1 MASTEAAGGA
11 QQAAAGDMA
20 ALEQVFAHLSEP
32 PAAVARGRGRHAT
45 LLVFNHVAIPL
56 TEEGYGDSWTVVP
69 LTVVSVQDPG
79 FARVP
84 YSKTMGKGKG
94 PAPVTKPLG
103 ELVQHADAEGAR
115 RTQALRLY
123 SFQKA
128 SMAKGER
135 VDDVFVDVE
144 PGNVFKIFMD
154 VNKFKQMAAVSDAA
168 QHLLPRPPPGG
179 AAVLPPYS
187 LLEMAVSAKNHENA
201 SERFSMVNIQT
212 LRPVTGA
219 SLHTVHPLLQLLP
232 ASADAAL
239 AAARDCVSASPYMER
254 DLERELVSFF
264 VPCCAT
270 DAAVE
275 EVDVGGAAYVRVTG
289 FAPPGS
295 EADAAADAA
304 VDLPAAEVLRLTN
317 SVELGHA
324 LNLLTVAF
332 ALEAVALVVVRDS
345 FWERGGGSALRG
357 AALVRADRVFARAL
371 AARPWEAAEGGARML
386 LGAAYDDGEG
396 AQPLELVVGPAAQ
409 FAAGFEPPYKV
420 APTADF
426 PLVLPGHAAAD
437 AHVCCVNLQ
446 AANGRAAVPH
456 VVKFACVPGA
466 PRRGAGGKRKLQ
478 SMSWSA

>member
-1 MASTEAAGGA
+1 MEAAGGA
-11 QQAAAGDMA
+11 QEGAAGAMA
-20 ALEQVFAHLSEP
+20 ALEQVLARLSEP
-32 PAAVARGRGRHAT
+32 PAAVGRARGRHAT

-103 ELVQHADAEGAR
+103 ELVQRADGPEGAR
-115 RTQALRLY
+115 RVQALRLY
-123 SFQKA
+123 SFLKA
-128 SMAKGER
+128 SMAKGDR

-154 VNKFKQMAAVSDAA
+154 VNKFKQMTAVSDAA

-179 AAVLPPYS
+179 APVLPPYS

-201 SERFSMVNIQT
+201 SEKFSMVNIQT
-212 LRPVTGA
+212 LRPVAGA
-219 SLHTVHPLLQLLP
+219 SLYTVQPLLQQLP
-232 ASADAAL
+232 GSVDAAL
-239 AAARDCVSASPYMER
+239 AAARERVSAFPYMER

-264 VPCCAT
+264 VPCCAA
-270 DAAVE
+270 DAAAE
-275 EVDVGGAAYVRVTG
+275 EVDVGGAAFVRVTG
-289 FAPPGS
+289 FAPPGA

-317 SVELGHA
+317 SAELGHA

-357 AALVRADRVFARAL
+357 AALVRADRLFARAL
-371 AARPWEAAEGGARML
+371 AARPWEAAGGGARML

-396 AQPLELVVGPAAQ
+396 AQALELEMELHATGAAD
-409 FAAGFEPPYKV
+409 GFEPPYPV
-420 APTADF
+420 APTADL
-426 PLVLPGHAAAD
+426 PLVLPGHAVAAG
-437 AHVCCVNLQ
+437 HVCRVNLQ
-446 AANGRAAVPH
+446 AAKGRAAVPQ

-466 PRRGAGGKRKLQ
+466 ARRVSGGKRKLQ
-478 SMSWSA
+478 SISWRA